1 MNRRT
6 LTPAVAALTA
16 VLTFTLSACS
26 SDGEHSKDS
35 DKIAGAGQAGPTSAP
50 PSPSSAPPAAD
61 RPAIELPADVKDS
74 FDPVTAGDPVQDTV
88 LADNAEFV
96 RALDAAIAAGNPRLP
111 ALEYYTEGPGAVA
124 ANKWVKQFSDA
135 GWTITGST
143 RYFHRTV
150 TVRSPK
156 TASLS
161 YCGDESQAFSKV
173 VKTGEVKKTPTT
185 KDSYVAYG
193 IQVTK
198 NGKGV
203 WEVTDIKSTRGAA
216 SCQP

>member
-6 LTPAVAALTA
+6 WPAAAALTA
-16 VLTFTLSACS
+16 TATLLLTAC
-26 SDGEHSKDS
+26 GGHSGPKNA
-35 DKIAGAGQAGPTSAP
+35 DKIAGADQGSAKP
-50 PSPSSAPPAAD
+50 SASASASPSPSSAD

-74 FDPVTAGDPVQDTV
+74 FDPVTTGDTVKDSV

-96 RALDAAIAAGNPRLP
+96 RALDAAIVAGNPRLP
-111 ALEYYTEGPGAVA
+111 ALEYYTEGVGAAA
-124 ANKWVKQFSDA
+124 ANKWVKEFTDA
-135 GWTITGST
+135 GWTITGTT

-150 TVRSPK
+150 TVRTPK
-156 TASLS
+156 AASLT

-173 VKTGEVKKTPTT
+173 IKTGEVKKTPTT

-198 NGKGV
+198 NDRGV